1 MLMTFAQLLSETS
14 LHSWVVSQTWLWPTL
29 EVTHFFGLT
38 LLIGGLLVV
47 DLRVLGA
54 AASSPL
60 LATYR
65 LLPIVLVGFG
75 LNLITGVLFIFGDPF
90 RYAANIGFQAKM
102 IIIFLAGA
110 NALFHHV
117 KVTPLL
123 SAASLSADVPMVAKV
138 SAAASLL
145 AWTAVLLL
153 GRLIPYVGTG

>member
-1 MLMTFAQLLSETS
+1 MLMAFAQSLSETS

-102 IIIFLAGA
+102 IIICLAGA
-110 NALFHHV
+110 NALYHHL

-145 AWTAVLLL
+145 AWTTVLLL

>member
-1 MLMTFAQLLSETS
+1 MLMTFAQSLSETS
-14 LHSWVVSQTWLWPTL
+14 LHSWVMSQTWLWPTL

-102 IIIFLAGA
+102 IIICLAGA
-110 NALFHHV
+110 NALYHHL

-145 AWTAVLLL
+145 AWTTVLLL

>member
-1 MLMTFAQLLSETS
+1 MLMTFAQSLSETS

-102 IIIFLAGA
+102 IIISLAGA

-123 SAASLSADVPMVAKV
+123 SAASLSADAPMAAKV
-138 SAAASLL
+138 SAAVSLL
-145 AWTAVLLL
+145 AWTTVLLL

>member
-1 MLMTFAQLLSETS
+1 MLMTFAQSLSETS

-47 DLRVLGA
+47 DLRVLGF

-65 LLPIVLVGFG
+65 LQPIVLLGFG

>member
-1 MLMTFAQLLSETS
+1 MLMTFAQSLSETS

-102 IIIFLAGA
+102 IIICLAGA
-110 NALFHHV
+110 NALYHHV

-145 AWTAVLLL
+145 AWTTVLLL

>member
-1 MLMTFAQLLSETS
+1 MLMTFAQSLSETS

-102 IIIFLAGA
+102 IIICLAGA
-110 NALFHHV
+110 NALYHHL
-117 KVTPLL
+117 KITPLL

-145 AWTAVLLL
+145 AWTTVLLL

>member
-1 MLMTFAQLLSETS
+1 MLMTFAQSLSETS

-102 IIIFLAGA
+102 IIIILAGA

>member
-1 MLMTFAQLLSETS
+1 MLMTFAQSLSETS

>member
-1 MLMTFAQLLSETS
+1 MTFAQSLSETS

-110 NALFHHV
+110 NAFFHHV

>member
-1 MLMTFAQLLSETS
+1 MLMTFAQSLSETS

-90 RYAANIGFQAKM
+90 RYAANKGFQAKM
-102 IIIFLAGA
+102 IIICLAGA
-110 NALFHHV
+110 NALYHHL

-145 AWTAVLLL
+145 AWTTVLLL

>member
-1 MLMTFAQLLSETS
+1 MLMTFAQSLSETS

-102 IIIFLAGA
+102 IIICLAGA
-110 NALFHHV
+110 NALYHHL

-145 AWTAVLLL
+145 AWTTVLLL

>member
-1 MLMTFAQLLSETS
+1 MTFAQSLSETS

-47 DLRVLGA
+47 DLRVLGL

-110 NALFHHV
+110 NALYHHV

-123 SAASLSADVPMVAKV
+123 SAASLGAAVPMVAKV

>member
-1 MLMTFAQLLSETS
+1 MLMTFAQSLSETS

-102 IIIFLAGA
+102 IIICLAGA
-110 NALFHHV
+110 NALRQPQPPGAPDLPDGIMLYLH
-117 KVTPLL
+117 
-123 SAASLSADVPMVAKV
+123 
-138 SAAASLL
+138 
-145 AWTAVLLL
+145 
-153 GRLIPYVGTG
+153 

>member
-1 MLMTFAQLLSETS
+1 MLMTFAQSLSETS

-102 IIIFLAGA
+102 IIICLAGA
-110 NALFHHV
+110 NALYHHL

-145 AWTAVLLL
+145 AWTMVLLL

>member
-1 MLMTFAQLLSETS
+1 MPRTFAQALSETS
-14 LHSWVVSQTWLWPTL
+14 LHSGVVSQSWLWATL
-29 EVTHFFGLT
+29 EVTHFFGVT
-38 LLIGGLLVV
+38 LLIGGRLVV
-47 DLRVLGA
+47 DLRVLGFA
-54 AASSPL
+54 AYSPL

-75 LNLITGVLFIFGDPF
+75 LNLTTGVLFIFGDPF
-90 RYAANIGFQAKM
+90 RYAANSGVQAKM

-123 SAASLSADVPMVAKV
+123 SAAGLSADVPMVAKV

>member
-1 MLMTFAQLLSETS
+1 MLMTFAQSLSETS
-14 LHSWVVSQTWLWPTL
+14 LHSWVVSQAWLWPTL

-47 DLRVLGA
+47 DLRVLGFA
-54 AASSPL
+54 AFSPL

-75 LNLITGVLFIFGDPF
+75 LNLTTGVLFVFGDPF

-102 IIIFLAGA
+102 IIIFLASA
-110 NALFHHV
+110 NAFYHHLRI
-117 KVTPLL
+117 TPLL
-123 SAASLSADVPMVAKV
+123 SSANLNIGAPLIAKV
-138 SAAASLL
+138 SAATSLL

>member
-1 MLMTFAQLLSETS
+1 MLMTFAQSLSETS
-14 LHSWVVSQTWLWPTL
+14 LHSWVVSQAWLWPTL

-54 AASSPL
+54 AASSSL

-65 LLPIVLVGFG
+65 LLPIVLAGFG

-102 IIIFLAGA
+102 IIICLAGA
-110 NALFHHV
+110 NALYHHL

-145 AWTAVLLL
+145 AWTTVLLL